1 MENTSDRVKTMEKPT
16 PDFAIFQNDR
26 ARVSGVWIK
35 EAGEWRVC
43 PERDFEPLEVIAT
56 MLRKSPGP
64 EVTRMRIA
72 GIIAK
77 IREGSDL

>member
-1 MENTSDRVKTMEKPT
+1 MEKPT

-43 PERDFEPLEVIAT
+43 PEKDFEPLEVIAT
-56 MLRKSPGP
+56 MLRKSPSP
-64 EVTRMRIA
+64 EATRMRIA
-72 GIIAK
+72 KVIAK